1 MAADVAFRYERE
13 IMDNLTISDIQKIIA
28 KDESRTLELKTTTGE
43 LDKGMASACAFLN
56 SDGGW
61 LIFGVSPK
69 LKIIGQKVTDNTKQ
83 EIARHLKRIE
93 PSIDIPVQYIPVS
106 ENSDLYVVAIYFD
119 PTTFSNAP
127 YTYDGR
133 PYYKVESTTVQMPLK
148 MYDDR
153 LKISNPE
160 RFSWEKRPN
169 SDITLD
175 ELNTDDLFITVQDSV
190 ARKRLPGTAI
200 TNTDPMRAL
209 KGFHLVSGSG
219 VMLNAANVL
228 FGRNPTMHHMQCMV
242 RMARFAGT
250 TKREFLD
257 QAINEGNLFAQ
268 YDAILDFCTKHLLMS
283 GNMDGKV
290 RIDTLTVP
298 YPVLREAAINMLVH
312 RSWNADNLTPS
323 LAIFD
328 DRMVFQNPGSF
339 PSGYTWRSFLDN
351 AGSMPPNPLIAS
363 VFYRRGLM
371 ENWGR
376 GINLIIDECVKAGLP
391 EPAFEADQYFVNLT
405 IFFKESIA
413 PAGRILASSG
423 TKESG
428 TKESGT
434 KESGTKESD
443 TKEFSDTKVAWIY
456 DEMKNDSSVTTK
468 LLSERSGIP
477 LRTVRRAID
486 ELTEKGYVIREGG
499 RKGGHWRV
507 L

>member
-209 KGFHLVSGSG
+209 KGFHLVSG
-219 VMLNAANVL
+219 
-228 FGRNPTMHHMQCMV
+228 
-242 RMARFAGT
+242 
-250 TKREFLD
+250 
-257 QAINEGNLFAQ
+257 
-268 YDAILDFCTKHLLMS
+268 
-283 GNMDGKV
+283 
-290 RIDTLTVP
+290 
-298 YPVLREAAINMLVH
+298 
-312 RSWNADNLTPS
+312 
-323 LAIFD
+323 
-328 DRMVFQNPGSF
+328 
-339 PSGYTWRSFLDN
+339 
-351 AGSMPPNPLIAS
+351 
-363 VFYRRGLM
+363 
-371 ENWGR
+371 
-376 GINLIIDECVKAGLP
+376 
-391 EPAFEADQYFVNLT
+391 
-405 IFFKESIA
+405 
-413 PAGRILASSG
+413 
-423 TKESG
+423 
-428 TKESGT
+428 
-434 KESGTKESD
+434 
-443 TKEFSDTKVAWIY
+443 
-456 DEMKNDSSVTTK
+456 
-468 LLSERSGIP
+468 
-477 LRTVRRAID
+477 RA
-486 ELTEKGYVIREGG
+486 
-499 RKGGHWRV
+499 
-507 L
+507 